1 LNPKKPLREPGL
13 MLSYHFVCRGVARYA
28 PTLSYI
34 ILLIGLLSGC
44 AASQD
49 VSPLPTLAVLPTLM
63 PQIQGLNFWETVSG
77 TLAAPEQVDR
87 WQFSGQAGD
96 AISLQTRGV
105 VNLSLQTSDGSILG
119 VGSELNVTLPADGDY
134 VVLVRA
140 IEGEAGVY
148 ELGLGYTDRP
158 NPADYTPTPP
168 PQVVGVPTPTP
179 PFADLGTFRAVLENG
194 AVMGE
199 IFAAGSGRNHVFT
212 FEGRAG
218 QFVTLRMERVSGSI
232 DPLLTLYSPVRAA
245 LATDDNGGGGST
257 ALLRNILLFDDG
269 LYSVQAAGGGFPGA
283 YEISLESGDRP
294 QPVTPT
300 IIPHLTATPLPEIL
314 TPTLA
319 AAISGVR
326 LEAHIPVIGII
337 NRPGD
342 PGRYPLD
349 AVMGDVLTIG
359 VSPLED
365 EALRPLIEVYGPS
378 GELVASANSRNSNA
392 GGDALI
398 SAFTVLETGAYS
410 VLVTAEGNGTGSYV
424 ISYGLGSSREDVW
437 RGQTLGD
444 LPYAGEIAR
453 RGLRD
458 VWSLALNP
466 GDLISAA
473 VTPLDNVL
481 DPVLEFVA
489 PDGSLIATDDNGG
502 GYPSALIASARAP
515 VSGLYRLRVIGA
527 GAASSGTYRLIWRY
541 IELAPTITPEPPRI
555 LLMSMND
562 DIAQS
567 EYRFY
572 PFQGRAGQNVQVR
585 VIAQPGSGL
594 DPVVA
599 LLGRDGRVIAESDD
613 DGNDLNPRFTAQL
626 PEDGT
631 YSVRVN
637 GYLSSGAFELIVEVL
652 F

>member
-1 LNPKKPLREPGL
+1 
-13 MLSYHFVCRGVARYA
+13 MLFYHFICRGAVCPKGTSSGRYA
-28 PTLSYI
+28 LPYI
-34 ILLIGLLSGC
+34 ILLLGLLSGC
-44 AASQD
+44 GASQD
-49 VSPLPTLAVLPTLM
+49 ISPLPTLAVLPTLM
-63 PQIQGLNFWETVSG
+63 PQPQPLDFWETISG
-77 TLAAPEQVDR
+77 ALTSPKQIDR
-87 WQFSGQAGD
+87 WQFSGQQGD
-96 AISLQTRGV
+96 AIRLQARGS
-105 VNLSLQTSDGSILG
+105 VNLSLQTGEGSILG

-134 VVLVRA
+134 VVLVQLVGR
-140 IEGEAGVY
+140 ESGVY
-148 ELGLGYTDRP
+148 ELGLGYSDQS
-158 NPADYTPTPP
+158 NPADYTTTPP
-168 PQVVGVPTPTP
+168 PQVVGIPTPTSA
-179 PFADLGTFRAVLENG
+179 FTNLGTFRAALENG
-194 AVMGE
+194 TTIGE

-218 QFVTLRMERVSGSI
+218 QFITIRMERVSGLI
-232 DPLLTLYSPVRAA
+232 DPLLTLYNPAGTA
-245 LATDDNGGGGST
+245 LATDDNSGGGST

-269 LYSVQAAGGGFPGA
+269 LYSVQASGGGFPGA
-283 YEISLESGDRP
+283 YEISLEGGDRP

-300 IIPHLTATPLPEIL
+300 IIAHQTSTPLPEIL
-314 TPTLA
+314 IPTLA
-319 AAISGVR
+319 AAISGIH
-326 LEAHIPVIGII
+326 LEDHIPVIGII

-349 AVMGDVLTIG
+349 AMSGDVLTIG

-365 EALRPLIEVYGPS
+365 AALRPLIEVYGPS
-378 GELVASANSRNSNA
+378 GELVAAANSRSSNA

-398 SAFTVLETGAYS
+398 PAFAVPETGAYS

-437 RGQTLGD
+437 RGQTLND
-444 LPYAGEIAR
+444 LPYAGEIQR

-489 PDGSLIATDDNGG
+489 PDGNVIATDDNSG

-515 VSGLYRLRVIGA
+515 VSGLYRLRVTGA
-527 GAASSGTYRLIWRY
+527 NAASSGAYRLIWRY
-541 IELAPTITPEPPRI
+541 IELAPTVTPEPPRI
-555 LLMSMND
+555 LLMSLKD

-572 PFQGRAGQNVQVR
+572 PFQGRAGQHVQIR

-594 DPVVA
+594 DPVAA
-599 LLGRDGRVIAESDD
+599 LLGRDGRVIAEGDD
-613 DGNDLNPRFTAQL
+613 NGDDLNPRFTAQI